1 LNLLKTS
8 FFTSISTAVT
18 FISGFIVTKVVAV
31 KIGPAGVAY
40 VGQFQNSIAV
50 LALFSTFA
58 ITVGVVKYIAGNNN
72 DRVKQQQVITT
83 ALSII
88 LLGSFGVSLIVIS
101 GSVFFSKAIFHSS
114 DFWAVYLMYGL
125 FVGITALNSLFSA
138 VLNGFKE
145 IRNLTIVNIV
155 SSLTGILFTVLF
167 AYTLGVKG
175 VLIASNFTAL
185 VVFCIN
191 IYFVRRLNWIRW
203 KPSFRKW
210 DKKMVKLLFAFTVM
224 GLTSGFAVPAMQFF
238 VRNKIIT
245 DFSLVDAGCWQAITR
260 ISDYYLAFITTV
272 LSVYYLPRLSEI
284 KNNADMRKEIM
295 YGYKIILPAVGFLAL
310 LIWLCKVWVVHILFT
325 ADFLPMLPLF
335 KYQLLGDFFK
345 IGSWLVSYIM
355 VAKALTKNFLVT
367 EIVFSLSFVLFS
379 YVLINRYGVIGA
391 TYAFCINYGIYW
403 ITMWLLMK
411 KHFAKS

>member
-1 LNLLKTS
+1 MNLIKTS

-40 VGQFQNSIAV
+40 VGQFHNSIAV

-58 ITVGVVKYIAGNNN
+58 ITVGVIKYISEYKD

-83 ALSII
+83 AISII

-101 GSVFFSKAIFHSS
+101 GSVFFSKAIFHST

-125 FVGITALNSLFSA
+125 FVAINGLNSLFSA

-155 SSLTGILFTVLF
+155 SSLTGILFTVFF

-175 VLIASNFTAL
+175 VLIAFNFTAL
-185 VVFCIN
+185 VVFFIN
-191 IYFVRRLNWIRW
+191 IYFIRKLNWISW
-203 KPSFRKW
+203 KPNFKIW
-210 DKKMVKLLFAFTVM
+210 DKKIVRLLFAFTVM

-238 VRNKIIT
+238 VRSKIIT
-245 DFSLVDAGCWQAITR
+245 DFSLLDAGCWQAITR
-260 ISDYYLAFITTV
+260 ISDYYLAFITAV

-284 KNNADMRKEIM
+284 KDNAEMRKEILQ
-295 YGYKIILPAVGFLAL
+295 GYKIILPAVGILAL

-325 ADFLPMLPLF
+325 TDFLPMLPLF

-345 IGSWLVSYIM
+345 IGSWLVAYIM
-355 VAKALTKNFLVT
+355 VSKALTKTFIFT
-367 EIVFSLSFVLFS
+367 EIFFSLSFVLFS
-379 YVLINRYGVIGA
+379 YFFMNRYGVIGA
-391 TYAFCINYGIYW
+391 TYAFCINYAIYW
-403 ITMWLLMK
+403 LTMWLLMK
-411 KHFAKS
+411 KHFTK